1 MTAQA
6 ESPEE
11 RFMGWPAAGRPEARV
26 RLRDRQERV
35 VSAASPVLEQEG
47 RITPTEAFYVVQH
60 FRVPEPVRREDW
72 RLTVDGHVRQPL
84 TLAFD
89 DLRTLQG
96 RTVRALLECSGNDAA
111 FFDVEPAGN
120 APAVFEPLP
129 AGRERPRRAD
139 GLLLSAGEF
148 TGVPLAAVLEQAGL
162 GPNAVSVRVEGWDRG
177 SPNPAGH
184 GLPESYAGIPP
195 FNYDK
200 GLPLEKALHPDTLLA
215 WAMNG
220 QYLDH
225 IHGAPLRL
233 VVPGWSGNWSV
244 KWVQR
249 IEVLDRP
256 ATCWYQTEYY
266 YFSASPDDPAREM
279 ITALP
284 VKSLLTEP
292 DDGAT
297 LPRGRR
303 LLRGLAWSGAGT
315 VTGVEVSADGGR
327 TWRAAR
333 LEEPRERW
341 LWVRWSLPWDFDQP
355 GTYTILCRASDEVGR
370 AQPHEPRR
378 NWLRKNFNGIVPV
391 TITIAG

>member
-1 MTAQA
+1 
-6 ESPEE
+6 
-11 RFMGWPAAGRPEARV
+11 
-26 RLRDRQERV
+26 
-35 VSAASPVLEQEG
+35 
-47 RITPTEAFYVVQH
+47 
-60 FRVPEPVRREDW
+60 VRREDW

-148 TGVPLAAVLEQAGL
+148 TGMPLAAVLEQAGL

-333 LEEPRERW
+333 LEHRSSNRAEGCGSGGKVDRRGRSGCAAWRPSGLRSARW
-341 LWVRWSLPWDFDQP
+341 RSYASRCLAPARPPVHRGADGRPPHPTGEVVR
-355 GTYTILCRASDEVGR
+355 
-370 AQPHEPRR
+370 
-378 NWLRKNFNGIVPV
+378 VP
-391 TITIAG
+391 AAHPP